1 MPPFQYHGLVMITAN
16 EAIQS
21 TDYTTG
27 LSRRRLTIPFD
38 RPFEGGPSEQKE
50 LIKFNRQGEPGGI
63 FADMLPGLVN
73 WLLDMSEQ
81 EMREYL
87 MSTEKKAPFFA
98 QFNSEQILNSNP
110 MLDWMENNLI
120 YAPGT
125 VSLIGKRVKTPPG
138 T

>member
-38 RPFEGGPSEQKE
+38 RPFEGGPSEQE

-63 FADMLPGLVN
+63 FADMLPGLELV
-73 WLLDMSEQ
+73 
-81 EMREYL
+81 
-87 MSTEKKAPFFA
+87 
-98 QFNSEQILNSNP
+98 
-110 MLDWMENNLI
+110 
-120 YAPGT
+120 
-125 VSLIGKRVKTPPG
+125 
-138 T
+138 